1 MRTTLLSLSAASGL
15 VLLAA
20 LPASGRPVER
30 FDYDVT
36 VDPVTWDGCGFP
48 VTEVARYAGAWMVK
62 DSTPKT
68 DGEYFRVLD
77 RYRRTITLT
86 NADEPA
92 KRIVI
97 EARGTFREGPGTIV
111 TDGGSPLAGP
121 TVEYRTKDSGAIQTV
136 YDSDGKVLLR
146 DSGTIV
152 FMYVFDTGGDQAP
165 GGGQIISEQFIS
177 ASGKTP
183 LFDMDDE
190 QFCAALTGWIG

>member
-1 MRTTLLSLSAASGL
+1 MRRTLLGLTAATGL

-30 FDYDVT
+30 YDYDVT
-36 VDPVTWDGCGFP
+36 LDPVTWDGCGFD

-86 NADEPA
+86 NTDHPT
-92 KRIVI
+92 KKVVI
-97 EARGTFREGPGTIV
+97 EAHGTFREGPGTIV
-111 TDGGSPLAGP
+111 SDGGPLAGP

-136 YDSDGKVLLR
+136 YDVNGKALLR
-146 DSGTIV
+146 DHGTIV
-152 FMYVFDTGGDQAP
+152 FEYVFDTGGDQAP
-165 GGGQIISEQFIS
+165 GGGQFISEQFIS